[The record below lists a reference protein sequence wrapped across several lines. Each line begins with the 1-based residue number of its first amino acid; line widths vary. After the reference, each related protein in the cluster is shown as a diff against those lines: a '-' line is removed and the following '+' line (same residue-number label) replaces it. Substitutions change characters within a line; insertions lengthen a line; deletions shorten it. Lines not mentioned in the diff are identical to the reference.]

1 MPQENILVNDIIT
14 DHRERMLN
22 LKKYYPFFKLS
33 EVSFSWYREGMYDSL
48 HMGYILMAVLRFF
61 IEENNFKGRDVTY
74 TEYAAFM
81 SRCIRRDFKLNPPS
95 GDMSILVEYILT
107 N

>member
-48 HMGYILMAVLRFF
+48 EHGVYSH
-61 IEENNFKGRDVTY
+61 GGT
-74 TEYAAFM
+74 AAFLLRKTI
-81 SRCIRRDFKLNPPS
+81 SRRGTSHIRNMPP
-95 GDMSILVEYILT
+95 L
-107 N
+107 

>member
-48 HMGYILMAVLRFF
+48 DMGYILMAVLRFLLRKT
-61 IEENNFKGRDVTY
+61 I
-74 TEYAAFM
+74 
-81 SRCIRRDFKLNPPS
+81 SRRGTSPIRNMPP
-95 GDMSILVEYILT
+95 L
-107 N
+107 